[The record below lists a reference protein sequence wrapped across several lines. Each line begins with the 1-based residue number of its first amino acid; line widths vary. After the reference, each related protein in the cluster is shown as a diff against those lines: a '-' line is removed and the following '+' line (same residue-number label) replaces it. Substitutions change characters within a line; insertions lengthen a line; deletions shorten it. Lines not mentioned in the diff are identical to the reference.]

1 MLIPFVKMHG
11 LGNDFVILQRDQ
23 LPAMLDSKHIRAI
36 CDRRFGIGCDQLIVT
51 ESSTTA
57 DIFMR
62 IYNADGSEAGAC
74 GNATRCLG
82 YLLTQK
88 DQKIPHTIQ
97 TISGFLKAETF
108 ENGRVKVDF
117 GSPSLRWQDIPLA
130 EEVDTLNLPIE
141 YNGLQNP
148 IAVSIGN
155 PHMVFF
161 VYDVES
167 VDLENLGMVL
177 THHPLYVEGANIEI
191 VEVLDERTIRLRVY
205 ERGVGITPACGTG
218 AAASVVAA
226 KCRGLIKTPAK
237 VILDGGELLID
248 YQETV
253 TMSGLVNLTFQGQ
266 FNSALLQDVA

>member
-11 LGNDFVILQRDQ
+11 LGNDFVILERTQ
-23 LPAMLDSKHIRAI
+23 LLPMLETKHIKLI
-36 CDRRFGIGCDQLIVT
+36 CDRRFGIGCDQLIIT
-51 ESSTTA
+51 EPSATA
-57 DIFMR
+57 DIFMH

-82 YLLTQK
+82 YLLTQQ
-88 DQKIPHTIQ
+88 DQKNTHTIQ
-97 TISGFLKAETF
+97 TISGYLEAETF
-108 ENGRVKVDF
+108 ENGNVKVDF
-117 GSPSLRWQDIPLA
+117 GPPSLKWQDIPLA
-130 EEVDTLNLPIE
+130 EDVDTLNLPID

-148 IAVSIGN
+148 VAVSVGN

-167 VDLENLGMVL
+167 VDLKKLGGTL
-177 THHPLYVEGANIEI
+177 TRHPLYVEGANVEI
-191 VEVLDERTIRLRVY
+191 VEILGEHTLRLRVY

-226 KCRGLIKTPAK
+226 KHRGHIKTPTK

-253 TMSGLVNLTFQGQ
+253 TMSGLVTLTFQGQ
-266 FNSALLQDVA
+266 LNSALLQDIT

>member
-1 MLIPFVKMHG
+1 MLVPFVKMHG
-11 LGNDFVILQRDQ
+11 LGNDFVILERNHL
-23 LPAMLDSKHIRAI
+23 LPVLEKKHIKII
-36 CDRRFGIGCDQLIVT
+36 CDRRFGIGCDQLIIM
-51 ESSTTA
+51 ESSATA

-82 YLLTQK
+82 YLLAQQTQK
-88 DQKIPHTIQ
+88 LTHTIQ
-97 TISGFLKAETF
+97 TISGFLKAETL
-108 ENGRVKVDF
+108 EKGHVKVDF
-117 GSPSLRWQDIPLA
+117 GPPSLRWQDIPLA
-130 EEVDTLNLPIE
+130 EEVDTLNLPID

-148 IAVSIGN
+148 VAVSVGN

-161 VYDVES
+161 VYDAES
-167 VDLENLGMVL
+167 IDLKNLGNVL
-177 THHPLYVEGANIEI
+177 THHPLYIEGAN
-191 VEVLDERTIRLRVY
+191 VEVVEILDEHTLRLRVY

-226 KCRGLIKTPAK
+226 KIRGLIKTPAK

-253 TMSGLVNLTFQGQ
+253 TMSGLVTLTFQGQ
-266 FNSALLQDVA
+266 FNSALLQNEA

>member
-11 LGNDFVILQRDQ
+11 LGNDFVILERNQI
-23 LPAMLDSKHIRAI
+23 PSMLNNQHIKMI

-51 ESSTTA
+51 EPSTTA

-82 YLLTQK
+82 YLLTQR
-88 DQKIPHTIQ
+88 DQKKNHTIQ
-97 TISGFLKAETF
+97 TISGHLKTETF
-108 ENGRVKVDF
+108 GDGIVKVDF
-117 GSPSLRWQDIPLA
+117 GPPNLNWKDIPLT

-141 YNGLQNP
+141 HNGLKNP
-148 IAVSIGN
+148 VAVSIGN

-167 VDLENLGMVL
+167 IDLENFGAYL
-177 THHPLYVEGANIEI
+177 THHPLYLEGANVELVEI
-191 VEVLDERTIRLRVY
+191 LDERTLRLRVY

-226 KCRGLIKTPAK
+226 KVRGFIKPPTT
-237 VILDGGELLID
+237 VILDGGRLLID
-248 YQETV
+248 YQATV
-253 TMSGLVNLTFQGQ
+253 TMSGIVNFTFEGQ
-266 FNSALLQDVA
+266 FSSMLLKDIA